1 MLVLSRKLGERIVI
15 GGGIVVTLVKVGPN
29 QARLGIEAPRDV
41 KVYRE
46 ELAGAFEQ
54 PHTPPV
60 VGNAPP
66 PRRAAR
72 APRTPVSRHAAIL
85 AAPEPMKS
93 RNPRG
98 SSSET
103 LR

>member
-60 VGNAPP
+60 VEDAPP
-66 PRRAAR
+66 PRRAAPCAENPCQPSR
-72 APRTPVSRHAAIL
+72 RHPGGTRTDEE
-85 AAPEPMKS
+85 PE
-93 RNPRG
+93 
-98 SSSET
+98 SSGQFI
-103 LR
+103 

>member
-15 GGGIVVTLVKVGPN
+15 GDGIVVTLVKVGPN

-60 VGNAPP
+60 VENAPP

-72 APRTPVSRHAAIL
+72 AL
-85 AAPEPMKS
+85 
-93 RNPRG
+93 NP
-98 SSSET
+98 
-103 LR
+103 

>member
-15 GGGIVVTLVKVGPN
+15 GDGIVVTLVKVGPN

-41 KVYRE
+41 KVCRE
-46 ELAGAFEQ
+46 ELAGALEQ

-60 VGNAPP
+60 EESTPP

-72 APRTPVSRHAAIL
+72 AL
-85 AAPEPMKS
+85 
-93 RNPRG
+93 NP
-98 SSSET
+98 
-103 LR
+103 

>member
-54 PHTPPV
+54 PHTLPV
-60 VGNAPP
+60 VRTHLPRAGRRVRREPLSAVTPP
-66 PRRAAR
+66 
-72 APRTPVSRHAAIL
+72 SWRH
-85 AAPEPMKS
+85 PN
-93 RNPRG
+93 R
-98 SSSET
+98 
-103 LR
+103 